1 MNRLDTTQYR
11 SLEGSLFTLE
21 PPERHWSLTLR
32 LDAVKELGS
41 RVTPAGVTPC
51 YSLSFS
57 QQDLDR
63 GYAPQGVYRLLHDA
77 LGEQELFVVPV
88 GPSAT
93 ARMRY
98 EVIFN

>member
-1 MNRLDTTQYR
+1 MNRPDTAQYR

-21 PPERHWSLTLR
+21 PPERQWSLTLR

-41 RVTPAGVTPC
+41 RVTQAGATPC

-57 QQDLDR
+57 QQGTER
-63 GYAPQGVYRLLHDA
+63 GYAPQGLYRLRHDV

-88 GPSAT
+88 GPSVT
-93 ARMRY
+93 APMRY

>member
-1 MNRLDTTQYR
+1 MNRLDTAHYR

-21 PPERHWSLTLR
+21 PPERQWSLTLR
-32 LDAVKELGS
+32 LDEVKELGS
-41 RVTPAGVTPC
+41 RTTQSGVTPC

-57 QQDLDR
+57 QQGLER
-63 GYAPQGVYRLLHDA
+63 GCAPQGLYRLRHEA

-93 ARMRY
+93 ARMHY